1 MRLLKNGDT
10 THCRQRDMGEM
21 TKVFSGRVLSEW
33 IDYNGHMG
41 DYAYAIIFSDA
52 LTSFM
57 DMIGVDAAYRSRTH
71 CTIYTL
77 EIRIAY
83 LNECHLDQ
91 KFHVV
96 QQILDLDSKRF
107 HTFLSMIDGETG
119 QELAVCEQLLM
130 HMQQSPDAPPKSK
143 PFPEDVAE
151 RLSQYREREA
161 GLAIPDWVRSKIGIR
176 RNTER

>member
-1 MRLLKNGDT
+1 MSK
-10 THCRQRDMGEM
+10 M
-21 TKVFSGRVLSEW
+21 TEVYSGTVPSEW

-57 DMIGVDAAYRSRTH
+57 DIIGVDAAYRSRTH

-83 LNECHLDQ
+83 LNECHLGQ

-107 HTFLSMIDGETG
+107 HAYLSMLDSETG

-130 HMQQSPDAPPKSK
+130 HMQQFPDAPPKSK
-143 PFPEDVAE
+143 PFPENVEAK
-151 RLSQYREREA
+151 LVHYRQMEA
-161 GLAIPDWVRSKIGIR
+161 GLTIPSWVQSKIGIR
-176 RNTER
+176 RNTAN